1 MTTQTIS
8 NALSRE
14 ALSDLLA
21 RCALNDH
28 GAFERLYQHTSPQ
41 LFGLVLRIVREEQ
54 LARDVLQDGYVKIWN
69 NAGDYRPEKGS
80 PVTWMGSIMRNRAID
95 LLRRRRSNPVVAVEQ
110 DEIGAFADERALP
123 PDLAVAGD
131 QNRSA
136 LLACMDRL
144 TESQKQAIGLAYY
157 RGLTHEELAQHL
169 DTPLGTVK
177 SWLRRGLLKLRD
189 CLESP

>member
-1 MTTQTIS
+1 
-8 NALSRE
+8 
-14 ALSDLLA
+14 
-21 RCALNDH
+21 
-28 GAFERLYQHTSPQ
+28 
-41 LFGLVLRIVREEQ
+41 
-54 LARDVLQDGYVKIWN
+54 
-69 NAGDYRPEKGS
+69 
-80 PVTWMGSIMRNRAID
+80 
-95 LLRRRRSNPVVAVEQ
+95 VVAVEQ

-136 LLACMDRL
+136 LLACMDQL

>member
-136 LLACMDRL
+136 LLACMDQL

-189 CLESP
+189 CLERP